1 MKRPYDSRG
10 LTIHPQPQFSIKNPF
25 CCRIKPY
32 HNRRFLLWK
41 NTVYVRRTVTWEGRR
56 YEVRGKTEQEALEK
70 LLAAQGDPFL
80 PVFPNAKGRR
90 KNCQ

>member
-1 MKRPYDSRG
+1 MEK
-10 LTIHPQPQFSIKNPF
+10 
-25 CCRIKPY
+25 
-32 HNRRFLLWK
+32 
-41 NTVYVRRTVTWEGRR
+41 YVSVRKTVTWEGRR
-56 YEVRGKTEQEALEK
+56 YAVRGKTEQEALGK